1 MVNTFQFYLNL
12 MMFIP
17 TLFDH
22 SDTFIY
28 PDENNLINNDARNS
42 KY

>member
-1 MVNTFQFYLNL
+1 
-12 MMFIP
+12 MFIP
-17 TLFDH
+17 TLFEH

-28 PDENNLINNDARNS
+28 PDEKIFINNYARNK